1 MTPSRRSW
9 WPDTLFARLALVL
22 VLAVLV
28 SHVLVLTVVLDA
40 MAPPPGGGMPPPPP
54 PGSGPPMP
62 WEGLLL
68 DVGVRLLALLGAAW
82 WGARWLS
89 RPLQQLASAAKAL
102 GEDLDRPPLVEQ
114 GPAECREATR
124 VFNQMQQ
131 RIRQQW
137 AEKDR
142 FLAAVSHDLRT
153 PLTRMRLRL
162 EQVSPSPE
170 RQALLRDL
178 EDMHVLV
185 EATLDHLREGE
196 SSESWAWVDAVSL
209 LQSLADDMADTG
221 HPVAVSGQAPPVW
234 GQPLALRRCVQN
246 LLNNA
251 VRYGQDVEVKAEH
264 RAGWVVL
271 SVVDNGPG
279 VPESEL
285 ERVLEPYHRLDPAR
299 QKVSGGVGLG
309 LTIARDVAVRH
320 GGRLVLANR
329 PGGGLT
335 ARVEL
340 PDQPP
345 QSLSSAEG
353 GFRPNASG
361 NPATGD

>member
-1 MTPSRRSW
+1 MNTRRTDL

-22 VLAVLV
+22 AVAVLA
-28 SHVLVLTVVLDA
+28 SHVLVLTVLLDA
-40 MAPPPGGGMPPPPP
+40 LGPPLMPGPPPMPAVPPEWGSAP
-54 PGSGPPMP
+54 SGPPPFGPLP
-62 WEGLLL
+62 WSGLVMDL
-68 DVGVRLLALLGAAW
+68 GVRLLALLAAAW

-89 RPLQQLASAAKAL
+89 RPLQQLATAAREL
-102 GEDLDRPPLVEQ
+102 GDNLDRPPLTEQ

-124 VFNQMQQ
+124 VFNHMQQ
-131 RIRQQW
+131 RLRHQL

-162 EQVSPSPE
+162 EQFPANPE

-178 EDMHVLV
+178 GDMQTLV
-185 EATLDHLREGE
+185 DATLEHLRGGE
-196 SSESWAWVDAVSL
+196 STETWARVDVLSL

-221 HPVAVSGQAPPVW
+221 HPVAVTGHAPAVW
-234 GQPLALRRCVQN
+234 AQPLALRRCMQN
-246 LLNNA
+246 LLSNA
-251 VRYGQDVEVKAEH
+251 VQHGNQVTAKAEH
-264 RAGWVVL
+264 RPGWVVL

-299 QKVSGGVGLG
+299 QKTSGGVGLG
-309 LTIARDVAVRH
+309 LTIARDVAHRH
-320 GGRLVLANR
+320 GGRLVLSNR
-329 PGGGLT
+329 HGGGLV

-340 PDQPP
+340 PDGLPP
-345 QSLSSAEG
+345 
-353 GFRPNASG
+353 P
-361 NPATGD
+361 